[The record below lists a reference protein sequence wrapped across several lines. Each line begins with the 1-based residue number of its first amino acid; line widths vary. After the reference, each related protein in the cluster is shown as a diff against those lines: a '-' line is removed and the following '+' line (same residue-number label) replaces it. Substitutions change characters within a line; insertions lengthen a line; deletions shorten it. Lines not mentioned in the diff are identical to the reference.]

1 MASDTHI
8 PPDQPLTAR
17 QPPDLAQSLRR
28 GHEVTDA
35 TIRPIIVFVVVL
47 FIGGAI
53 IQGAAWALWRLIEH
67 RQAMSDPTPSPF
79 APTAA
84 NPYPN
89 APPEPRLQPSV
100 THNSQPS
107 EDMHALHDHWQRL
120 LSSYGKVDGQ
130 PDRARIPIE
139 RAMQSAIERGLPG
152 ATTRPTTRPA
162 GGGS

>member
-8 PPDQPLTAR
+8 PPDQPLTAQ
-17 QPPDLAQSLRR
+17 QPPAMAQSLRR
-28 GHEVTDA
+28 GHEITDA
-35 TIRPIIVFVVVL
+35 KIKPIIVFVIVL
-47 FIGGAI
+47 FVGGALL
-53 IQGAAWALWRLIEH
+53 QGGAWAVWRLIEH

-107 EDMHALHDHWQRL
+107 QDMQGLHEHWQKL
-120 LSSYGKVDGQ
+120 LSSYGKIEGQ

-139 RAMQSAIERGLPG
+139 RAMQLAIERGLPG
-152 ATTRPTTRPA
+152 GATTRATTRP
-162 GGGS
+162 